1 MLLER
6 INIFL
11 DYSNL
16 SYNKFEKS
24 INASRGTISRALKH
38 NKTIGSNVVES
49 ILDVYPNLSAEWLLR
64 GKGEM
69 IIANEHSKEVNP
81 SRLDLEKERVGHMI
95 DFYDMIE
102 ESKLVEVIQ
111 KLYNN
116 HQDKIEESHSH
127 DFLEHFVLRTW
138 EKKYGAEL
146 KHINRMLEIFY
157 RERMERVVK
166 NEEQDLQNKGKK
178 SH

>member
-49 ILDVYPNLSAEWLLR
+49 ILDVYSNLSAEWLLR

-69 IIANEHSKEVNP
+69 LIVAKEHSKEVNP
-81 SRLDLEKERVGHMI
+81 SMVDSEKERVGHMI
-95 DFYDMIE
+95 DFYDMMK
-102 ESKLVEVIQ
+102 ESKLVEVI
-111 KLYNN
+111 
-116 HQDKIEESHSH
+116 H

-138 EKKYGAEL
+138 EKNMVL
-146 KHINRMLEIFY
+146 N
-157 RERMERVVK
+157 
-166 NEEQDLQNKGKK
+166 
-178 SH
+178 